1 MYLHNPNY
9 NDLNCYFIYKICTF
23 RFAAISAIIVAVSTI
38 GLIITKTISNNRGS
52 KPSNTVFLM
61 VTYAIRAVI
70 CVDVDAAITAIIV
83 TVSIIGL
90 IMTETVSNF
99 RRSKPSNTVCFMMT
113 YAIRALIRVD
123 D

>member
-1 MYLHNPNY
+1 MR
-9 NDLNCYFIYKICTF
+9 IVKI
-23 RFAAISAIIVAVSTI
+23 V
-38 GLIITKTISNNRGS
+38 GLTKTS
-52 KPSNTVFLM
+52 
-61 VTYAIRAVI
+61 AIRALI
-70 CVDVDAAITAIIV
+70 RVDVDAAITAIIV

-99 RRSKPSNTVCFMMT
+99 RRSKPSNTVFFMMT